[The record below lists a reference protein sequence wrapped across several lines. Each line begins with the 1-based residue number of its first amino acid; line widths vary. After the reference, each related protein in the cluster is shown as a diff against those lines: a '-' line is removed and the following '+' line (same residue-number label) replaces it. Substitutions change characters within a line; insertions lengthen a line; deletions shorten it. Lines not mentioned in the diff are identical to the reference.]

1 MPVGSQTVQME
12 VGSGHLDCHQLG
24 VHEGTLPQH
33 VRVGD
38 AEPPLQLRLGQLR
51 LPYQGRLHLRGRP
64 GDCVEREGACGNK
77 QKSHMSWAECSSES
91 WAEFSFELGTSSV
104 T

>member
-1 MPVGSQTVQME
+1 MPVGSQAVQME
-12 VGSGHLDCHQLG
+12 VGSGHLDRHQLG
-24 VHEGTLPQH
+24 VHEGTIPQH

-64 GDCVEREGACGNK
+64 GDCVEREGAFGNK
-77 QKSHMSWAECSSES
+77 QTRHVF